1 MGRPRQAAVDFHHE
15 PAVGYGDTTAES
27 RSEFVLDRVAS
38 RAEHIRKIRATLDE
52 SVRALLPFLETEV
65 RGTEMLGRAAEILFA

>member
-1 MGRPRQAAVDFHHE
+1 M
-15 PAVGYGDTTAES
+15 
-27 RSEFVLDRVAS
+27 LDRVAS
-38 RAEHIRKIRATLDE
+38 RAEHIRKIRAMLDE